1 MEIKTRTA
9 PGTASAPAKT
19 STTRDTWLKLTR
31 PHTLT
36 ASFVPVAIGTAFA
49 LPHGQIRLPLFVAM
63 LLTSMLLQAATN
75 MYNEYYDYR
84 RGLDNAQSVGISG
97 TLVRDGVTPQTV
109 LTLARLTVAAA
120 FLLGLFLCQ
129 QTSWWLL
136 PVGLGGTA
144 VGYLYSGGPYPLS
157 ATPFGEIFSGATMG
171 LVIIA
176 VAFFIQ
182 TGFVSAEA
190 FLVAVPTAILI
201 GAILLSNNIRDL
213 DGDKLH
219 GRRTLAILVGRR
231 PATFLLAAMFATAAL
246 WVVYLWLAGVVGPW
260 SLLALASLPLPV
272 KAVRGF
278 LSGGATPAEL
288 MPAMVATAQ
297 TNTLFGLLFAAGLL
311 VQHLLAR

>member
-1 MEIKTRTA
+1 MELKTRTGRGA
-9 PGTASAPAKT
+9 ASVPAYT
-19 STTRDTWLKLTR
+19 SGNWHIWLRLTR
-31 PHTLT
+31 PHTLS

-49 LPHGQIRLPLFVAM
+49 LPYGQSRFSLFLAM
-63 LLTSMLLQAATN
+63 LLVSMLLQAATN

-84 RGLDNAQSVGISG
+84 RGLDDARSVGISG
-97 TLVRDGVTPQTV
+97 TLVRDGVAPPTV
-109 LTLARLTVAAA
+109 LALARLTVAVS
-120 FLLGLFLCQ
+120 FLLGLYLCQ

-136 PVGLGGTA
+136 PVGLAGAA
-144 VGYLYSGGPYPLS
+144 VGYFYSGGPYPLS

-190 FLVAVPTAILI
+190 VLVSVPTSILI

-219 GRRTLAILVGRR
+219 GRRTLAILIGRG
-231 PATFLLAAMFATAAL
+231 PATALLATMFALASL
-246 WVVYLWLAGVVGPW
+246 WVVYLWLAGVIGPW
-260 SLLALASLPLPV
+260 ALLALASLPKQLQ
-272 KAVRGF
+272 AVRGF
-278 LSGGATPAEL
+278 IRGGATPAEL